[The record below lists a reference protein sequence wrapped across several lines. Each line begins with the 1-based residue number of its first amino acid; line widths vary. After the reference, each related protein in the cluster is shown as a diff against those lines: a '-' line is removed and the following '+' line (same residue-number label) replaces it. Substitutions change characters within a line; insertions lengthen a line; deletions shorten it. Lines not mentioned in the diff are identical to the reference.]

1 MDYRKQHPTIKKG
14 TSKLLIRNSG
24 WEGREGR
31 EEKRRER
38 MPETEYMYVLGFE
51 ELQSISQEK
60 LKLFTYIQKNNQ
72 ISNSHL
78 QILRSKDF

>member
-1 MDYRKQHPTIKKG
+1 M
-14 TSKLLIRNSG
+14 
-24 WEGREGR
+24 W
-31 EEKRRER
+31 
-38 MPETEYMYVLGFE
+38 MYVLGFE